1 MWQFDILYSGNTQ
14 MRSPQDYLNMAAVE
28 ESKKLNGR
36 RKVQRRIAHILR
48 RMISH
53 AKA

>member
-1 MWQFDILYSGNTQ
+1 MK
-14 MRSPQDYLNMAAVE
+14 SPQDYLNMAAVE

-36 RKVQRRIAHILR
+36 RKVQKRIAHILR
-48 RMISH
+48 RVLSN

>member
-14 MRSPQDYLNMAAVE
+14 TKSKQDYLNMAAVE

-36 RKVQRRIAHILR
+36 RKVQKRIGRILR

-53 AKA
+53 SRA